1 MKTIAQRLREEKL
14 KAEKQTEEVVVE
26 VYAEDSGT
34 EAVSAEEINKSF
46 DKLED
51 LSKQELQVMLE
62 QHNIV
67 YKKSW
72 SKAKLIKLI
81 KEN

>member
-26 VYAEDSGT
+26 VYAEDSGI
-34 EAVSAEEINKSF
+34 EAVSAEEINESF
-46 DKLED
+46 DKAED
-51 LSKQELQVMLE
+51 LTKTELQVMLE
-62 QHNIV
+62 QQGIK

-72 SKAKLIKLI
+72 SKTKLINLI
-81 KEN
+81 WGK

>member
-26 VYAEDSGT
+26 VYAEDSGI
-34 EAVSAEEINKSF
+34 EAVSAEEINESF
-46 DKLED
+46 DNLED
-51 LSKQELQVMLE
+51 LSKLELQAMLE

-72 SKAKLIKLI
+72 SKTKLINLI
-81 KEN
+81 GEI